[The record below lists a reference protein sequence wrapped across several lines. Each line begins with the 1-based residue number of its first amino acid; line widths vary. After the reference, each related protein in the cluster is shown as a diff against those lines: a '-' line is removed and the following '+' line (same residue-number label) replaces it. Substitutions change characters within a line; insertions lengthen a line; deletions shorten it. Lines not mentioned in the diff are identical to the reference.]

1 VSLRVLVVDDT
12 VLYRHLIAEVLGEL
26 DGVEVIGSAAGGRM
40 ALARMES
47 LRPDLVT
54 LDIEMPDLN
63 GLQVL
68 EEMQRRNLTP
78 GVVVLSAVTVRG
90 GEMTIRALQLG
101 AFDFVTKPSGG
112 TPEANRAVL
121 RSALDPVVRAFTR
134 RREIRGILRRPGA
147 AGTESTGAAGAKSGA
162 TTAPPES
169 SRGPGRTSAP
179 TPASSTLPSVIRPLL
194 ARPPMSAPGGPPV
207 SLRGVS
213 RPAGLS
219 APPAGTGRLPA
230 PDSTSRTES
239 VPGAGGAGLD
249 DVSRR
254 MSRLSRTARPELVLI
269 GISTGGPNALTRM
282 LPQLP
287 GSLGVPVLV
296 VQHMPPLFTKSLAD
310 SLAPKCALRVKEAES
325 GEPARPGSIYIAPGG
340 RQMKVISG
348 PGGDPVIEITDDP
361 AENNCRPAVD
371 YLFRSA
377 ANQFAGRAV
386 AVIMTGMG
394 GDGTL
399 GMKLLKRGGAL
410 TIAQDE
416 ATCIVYGMPR
426 EAVQAGVVDLVLPL
440 DEIAEGI
447 SRAVR
452 GVAA

>member
-1 VSLRVLVVDDT
+1 MSLRVLVVDDT

-26 DGVEVIGSAAGGRM
+26 EGVEVVGSAAGGRM
-40 ALARMES
+40 ALSRIES

-68 EEMQRRNLTP
+68 EEMQRRGLTP

-90 GEMTIRALQLG
+90 GDMTIRALQLG

-112 TPEANRAVL
+112 TPETNRATL

-134 RREIRGILRRPGA
+134 RREIRGILRGTGAAGPKDTTATTPPGSSRSPGRPGA
-147 AGTESTGAAGAKSGA
+147 AMP
-162 TTAPPES
+162 APPAPPAA
-169 SRGPGRTSAP
+169 SRPQSVRPSMPGTTGPS
-179 TPASSTLPSVIRPLL
+179 
-194 ARPPMSAPGGPPV
+194 V

-219 APPAGTGRLPA
+219 APPAWTGRSRGAGSKSGMEPA
-230 PDSTSRTES
+230 PTATTA
-239 VPGAGGAGLD
+239 PLD

-254 MSRLSRTARPELVLI
+254 MNRLAGSARPEMVLI

-287 GSLGVPVLV
+287 ATLNVPVLV
-296 VQHMPPLFTKSLAD
+296 VQHMPALFTKSLAD
-310 SLAPKCALRVKEAES
+310 SLGPKCALRVKEAES
-325 GEPARPGSIYIAPGG
+325 GEPARPGCIYIAPGG
-340 RQMKVISG
+340 RQMRVAPG

-377 ANQFAGRAV
+377 ANQFAGRSV
-386 AVIMTGMG
+386 AVVMTGMG
-394 GDGTL
+394 SDGTL
-399 GMKLLKRGGAL
+399 GMKLLKRGGTL

-416 ATCIVYGMPR
+416 ASCVVYGMPR
-426 EAVQAGVVDLVLPL
+426 EAVAAGVVDLVLPL

-452 GVAA
+452 GAAA

>member
-1 VSLRVLVVDDT
+1 MSLRVLVVDDT

-26 DGVEVIGSAAGGRM
+26 DGVEVVGSAAGGRM

-90 GEMTIRALQLG
+90 GAMTIRALQLG
-101 AFDFVTKPSGG
+101 AFDFVTKPSGS
-112 TPEANRAVL
+112 TPERNRAAL
-121 RSALDPVVRAFTR
+121 RSHLDTVVRAFSR
-134 RREIRGILRRPGA
+134 GREIKGILRGPGA
-147 AGTESTGAAGAKSGA
+147 AGAMGGAAAASPG
-162 TTAPPES
+162 S
-169 SRGPGRTSAP
+169 SRGPGRAGAP
-179 TPASSTLPSVIRPLL
+179 MPARSDLPSVVGPQP
-194 ARPPMSAPGGPPV
+194 ARPSVAAPAGPRVP
-207 SLRGVS
+207 LRGVS
-213 RPAGLS
+213 RPAGIS
-219 APPAGTGRLPA
+219 TSPAGAGRPSG
-230 PDSTSRTES
+230 PGSPSRTES
-239 VPGAGGAGLD
+239 APSPSTVGLD

-254 MSRLSRTARPELVLI
+254 MNRLARTARPELVLI

-287 GSLGVPVLV
+287 GSLSVPVLV

-325 GEPARPGSIYIAPGG
+325 GETARPGSIYIAPGG
-340 RQMKVISG
+340 RQMKVTPG
-348 PGGDPVIEITDDP
+348 PGGDPIIEITDDP

-394 GDGTL
+394 SDGTL
-399 GMKLLKRGGAL
+399 EMKLLKRGGAL

-416 ATCIVYGMPR
+416 ATCVVYGMPR

-447 SRAVR
+447 SRALR
-452 GVAA
+452 GAAA